1 MIRWAPII
9 IAMIST
15 ITKYMAS
22 AAMTAKKMKAK
33 VMKII
38 TTALTTTIKI
48 ISKITIKDDE
58 SWWWQH

>member
-1 MIRWAPII
+1 
-9 IAMIST
+9 
-15 ITKYMAS
+15 MAS
-22 AAMTAKKMKAK
+22 AAMTAKKIKAK

-58 SWWWQH
+58 S